1 MKKMVGLC
9 LLLFL
14 PLATIAVENGQVM
27 YAGGTVTTLK
37 EGTIGSLDTTSPTEL
52 TFKASGS
59 LLVIPFARIDSYD
72 YSQQVARHL
81 GVLPAIATGLVR
93 HRQKR
98 HFLRIAFKE
107 ENNAQQVAIF
117 EVPKQM
123 PRTLLAILQA
133 RAPWGCKAN
142 AAANCGQP
150 NHGMH

>member
-14 PLATIAVENGQVM
+14 PLAMIAVENGQAL

-37 EGTIGSLDTTSPTEL
+37 EGMLGNLDMTSPTAL
-52 TFKASGS
+52 TFRASGS
-59 LLVIPFARIDSYD
+59 QLVIPFVKIDSYE

-93 HRQKR
+93 HRQKK

-107 ENNAQQVAIF
+107 EDNSQQVAIF
-117 EVPKQM
+117 EVPKQT

-133 RAPWGCKAN
+133 RAPWGCKVKAP
-142 AAANCGQP
+142 ANCAQP
-150 NHGMH
+150 N